1 MSRELGDR
9 LTIILT
15 TSPTP
20 SIPSTEL
27 IRGVLRSLAPS
38 LSTVPLIIT
47 FDGFTICQND
57 KYLDGRL
64 KKGQIPQQMAE
75 AYPSYIA
82 NVKRL
87 FSQTDVPVVQEAAMD
102 HPKWRPPIVSRA
114 IEGERSVTFIQHRRR
129 QGFALSVVSA
139 LKHCTTP
146 FVLVL
151 QHDWVFEVEPP
162 IQQLLT
168 ALRDEPDVNYITFVA
183 RKSTRYELTM
193 GNSNVRLRAVFDAAK
208 AMRRGSPL
216 QSDLVPCLHFY
227 DRPHL
232 ISVAKYYEILDAYP
246 KLRKGDFFEDAIG
259 TRFSHSISGACSNED
274 AIQAWKRIG
283 TWMYAPDGGLSRAVR
298 HTSGRTTL
306 AEEQE
311 KARKQAYITEN
322 LLAKLE
328 GREPRHAAPL
338 VDARNSERVSG

>member
-1 MSRELGDR
+1 MSHGLGEK

-27 IRGVLRSLAPS
+27 ISGVLRSLPPS
-38 LSTVPLIIT
+38 LSTVPIIIT
-47 FDGFTICQND
+47 FDGFTVCQND
-57 KYLDGRL
+57 KYRDGRL
-64 KKGQIPQQMAE
+64 KKGQVPLQMAE
-75 AYPSYIA
+75 AYPAYIA

-87 FSQTDVPVVQEAAMD
+87 FSHPDVPVVQEAASEAMT
-102 HPKWRPPIVSRA
+102 SR
-114 IEGERSVTFIQHRRR
+114 IEGERCVTFIQHQTR

-139 LKHCTTP
+139 LKCCSTP

-151 QHDWVFEVEPP
+151 QHDWVFEIEPP

-168 ALRDEPDVNYITFVA
+168 ILQDEPDVNYITFVA
-183 RKSTRYELTM
+183 RHFKRYELTM

-208 AMRRGSPL
+208 AMRHGSACD
-216 QSDLVPCLHFY
+216 SDLIANLHFY

-232 ISVAKYYEILDAYP
+232 ASVTKYYEILDTFP

-259 TRFSHSISGACSNED
+259 TKFSYSISNACSNEE
-274 AIQAWKRIG
+274 AVQAWKRIG
-283 TWMYAPDGGLSRAVR
+283 TWMYAPDGGASRGVR

-306 AEEQE
+306 TEELE

-322 LLAKLE
+322 HLAKLE
-328 GREPRHAAPL
+328 GRQPRHAAPL
-338 VDARNSERVSG
+338 INARSSEHQA